1 MRRFYRF
8 IPIQFNKL
16 YKILSLQDSYK
27 ISGEQKLLLFL
38 YIVAQNR
45 LYRDVAETFYHTLS
59 TISKLFYTV
68 LLELVRLYKVV
79 VRPAVTEDAEELYW
93 RLKRQKYQPYF
104 KDAVGLLDSSY
115 IYALCSLEDTYRY
128 RNRKGQLIQN
138 VLAIVDYRRMFTFV
152 LPRQEGSAY
161 DSRVLSN
168 AVYRHSFSIPEGKY
182 YLVDTSYSNSL
193 LTLTLYRGVRYYLRE
208 VQITRLKPESLKE
221 LFNLRH
227 LLLRNVVERTFGI
240 FKRRFQ
246 IFEAALPFSS
256 LVQARLVYIYTAL
269 YNFLTLYGAVE
280 PIPEFLYDEN
290 NHYTQYS
297 SADNILASI
306 ADTQR
311 TNIDIFR
318 NELAERMQ
326 IDYIKYNRVK
336 EPDKPIPTNY
346 KYKFRP
352 QEPGEQLVQ

>member
-45 LYRDVAETFYHTLS
+45 LYRDVAETFYYTLS

-79 VRPAVTEDAEELYW
+79 IRPAVIEDAEELYQ
-93 RLKRQKYQPYF
+93 RPKRQKYQLYF
-104 KDAVGLLDSSY
+104 KDAVSLLDSSY
-115 IYALCSLEDTYRY
+115 IYTLCSLEDTYRY
-128 RNRKGQLIQN
+128 RNRKEQLIQN
-138 VLAIVDYRRMFTFV
+138 ILAVIDYRRMFTFV

-168 AVYRHSFSIPEGKY
+168 AVYRYSFSIPEGIY
-182 YLVDTSYSNSL
+182 YLADTSYSNSL
-193 LTLTLYRGVRYYLRE
+193 LTLTLYCGVRYYLRE

-221 LFNLRH
+221 LFNLH
-227 LLLRNVVERTFGI
+227 YLLLRNVVERTFGI

-246 IFEAALPFSS
+246 IFKVALPFSS
-256 LVQARLVYIYTAL
+256 FVQARLVYIYTIL
-269 YNFLTLYGAVE
+269 YNFLILYSAVK

-290 NHYTQYS
+290 NYYT
-297 SADNILASI
+297 
-306 ADTQR
+306 
-311 TNIDIFR
+311 
-318 NELAERMQ
+318 
-326 IDYIKYNRVK
+326 
-336 EPDKPIPTNY
+336 
-346 KYKFRP
+346 
-352 QEPGEQLVQ
+352 